1 MEHILINGVPLSETI
16 KRQKFI
22 QVRDHTMLHITAC
35 AVSKIAGVDRL
46 PELEDFENFF
56 VEPNQ
61 KWQENPA
68 HERAW
73 VKVYYRLN
81 PKTDSAIT
89 ISGLAQSITIPM
101 PFLGESFKEC
111 WGEIQL
117 MIKKQTVRNGRLINL
132 KTVRLGRHQC
142 YDTRVGNWVPET
154 KSIMPKKSA
163 GTHDYVA
170 LRLYHQNNLPENHSD
185 WHFEPVYVSV
195 AGENFYRIDAE
206 WDDEKIVIIATPLD
220 DDSSEIPEFLKQ

>member
-16 KRQKFI
+16 GTARQKFMQI
-22 QVRDHTMLHITAC
+22 YGHQELHITAC
-35 AVSKIAGVDRL
+35 AVSKMAGVDRL
-46 PELEDFENFF
+46 PELKDFENFF

-68 HERAW
+68 NERAW
-73 VKVYYRLN
+73 VKVYYKLN
-81 PKTDSAIT
+81 PKTDSAV
-89 ISGLAQSITIPM
+89 SGLSQIIIIPM
-101 PFLGESFKEC
+101 PFLGESSKEC

-117 MIKKQTVRNGRLINL
+117 MIKKQTVRNGRMTNL
-132 KTVRLGRHQC
+132 ETVKLGRHQC
-142 YDTRVGNWVPET
+142 YDTRVGSWVPEA
-154 KSIMPKKSA
+154 KPIIPKKDTS
-163 GTHDYVA
+163 THGYVA
-170 LRLYHQNNLPENHSD
+170 LRLYHHNNLPENHSG

-220 DDSSEIPEFLKQ
+220 GDSSEIPEFLKQ